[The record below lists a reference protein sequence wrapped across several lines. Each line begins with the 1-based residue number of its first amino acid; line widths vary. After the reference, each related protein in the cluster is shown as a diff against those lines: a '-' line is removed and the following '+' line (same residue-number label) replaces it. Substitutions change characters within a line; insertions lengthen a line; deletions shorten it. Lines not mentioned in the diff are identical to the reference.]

1 MLYFD
6 CKTRFICSI
15 FIHLCSSVNVHFL
28 HLLILML
35 LLSGDVESNPGPDS
49 FTSVNTPGV
58 ISLLHLNIRS
68 IRHKLNYIFD
78 NCNDFDVLCF
88 TETHLDTQIE
98 DTFLLNQCS
107 DFTLYRKDVSS
118 FSGGVALYVK
128 NSVYSRRRLDLEL
141 ITIQSIW
148 LAVNYV
154 QLRKSG
160 FITRRIL
167 IA

>member
-1 MLYFD
+1 M
-6 CKTRFICSI
+6 
-15 FIHLCSSVNVHFL
+15 
-28 HLLILML
+28 
-35 LLSGDVESNPGPDS
+35 
-49 FTSVNTPGV
+49 
-58 ISLLHLNIRS
+58 
-68 IRHKLNYIFD
+68 FD
-78 NCNDFDVLCF
+78 NYNDFDILCF
-88 TETHLDTQIE
+88 TETPLDTQIK
-98 DTFLLNQCS
+98 DTFLLNQYS